1 MVAGHQALPCSDLS
15 EESMAPNWPTAE
27 GDNIQA
33 KAQRLVFIHRRKI
46 WAMKECKTTL
56 MKKNCMNGTHLAK
69 RRNLM
74 NKGRMFVCV
83 LKGEV

>member
-1 MVAGHQALPCSDLS
+1 MC
-15 EESMAPNWPTAE
+15 NE
-27 GDNIQA
+27 GMQNHIN
-33 KAQRLVFIHRRKI
+33 
-46 WAMKECKTTL
+46 KEKF
-56 MKKNCMNGTHLAK
+56 MNGTHLAK